1 MDLWRGKVYTDAN
14 ILIYAMEGHD
24 TYGPALAKLLLAI
37 EDGTVRGLTS
47 ELSLTE
53 VLVGPLRDNDTVGCA
68 VFELLLEAGSSLKTV
83 AVDRAVL
90 RRSAEIRATSRAR
103 LPDAIHLAT
112 AELME
117 CEFFITE
124 DRRIP
129 VKSPLV
135 TVRLAELDLAMNWT
149 AP

>member
-1 MDLWRGKVYTDAN
+1 MDLRRGKIYIDAN

-24 TYGPALAKLLLAI
+24 IYGPALAKLLIAI
-37 EDGTVRGLTS
+37 EEGRVRALTS
-47 ELSLTE
+47 ELSLAE
-53 VLVGPLRDNDTVGCA
+53 VLVGPLRDDDSVGCA
-68 VFELLLEAGSSLKTV
+68 VFELLLEAESSLKTV
-83 AVDRAVL
+83 PVDRAVL
-90 RRSAEIRATSRAR
+90 KRSAEIRATSRAR

-117 CEFFITE
+117 CAFFVTE

-149 AP
+149 AL